1 MVGGYAVFS
10 ADWGSGRET
19 WRVPMVLD
27 VETSYNAS
35 LTEIPTMIYG
45 VDSNFVMDLG
55 TVRQFYLSC
64 ARVHADNVSDPD
76 DPEHGDLSNGEW
88 IKGFRAFWDHWQNLS
103 YEDGRIQGGADFQ
116 FIPEFAQ
123 DRDAADGDSELIPP
137 IGTNVFL
144 MGSLSP
150 TYGVQKMT
158 WSMQLLEARVFSEDV
173 VTKRVTMTFR
183 VSYGGKSED
192 QVRSYPVGSQFKLP
206 NPTAEQSA
214 LLKDGS
220 IVTAW
225 TSQGVTYQFGTA
237 VVAKEDMDGKIF
249 DAVLKSPKAVFIR
262 QLAYERDGNDII
274 VPSGCSRADVTLVGA
289 GGERGDRAGTLVSL
303 DDGNTPVRYQGGAGG
318 GGQVVSATFTGL
330 KGGDTIEVEPGRGFF
345 KMDGSSGGTT
355 RVSVVGGG
363 SASARGGSRGS
374 DATDSRMGGAGGQL
388 YVSGGSTPG
397 TDMNGDDGEGK
408 IGIPGKGGKADSS
421 NDPIIIGG
429 GAGGGAADFGLYMT
443 KAAIVASGEATT
455 SSSITYSYNHG
466 QRLNDTVAICSD
478 NVTINS
484 RDFGTTAKVT
494 ATINEEGPW
503 YIMFRVHDNWL
514 GGGNMYQGISG
525 FYVKPDSADSKIYF
539 VQSKGG
545 DGIDGSEIY
554 QELFRGGSTT
564 TSIGFLGGGAGSGS
578 TEGYG
583 GDGAAIIRFFE

>member
-150 TYGVQKMT
+150 KYGVQKMT

-183 VSYGGKSED
+183 VGYDGKSED

-225 TSQGVTYQFGTA
+225 EYNGLRFDFGTA
-237 VVAKEDMDGKIF
+237 FVASESMEGRVYT
-249 DAVLKSPKAVFIR
+249 AVLESPAMTVVRFLSHNEI
-262 QLAYERDGNDII
+262 GNDCV
-274 VPSGCSRADVTLVGA
+274 VPDGCTKANVILVGA
-289 GGERGDRAGTLVSL
+289 GGRCGSSRNQDDDAAKERYT
-303 DDGNTPVRYQGGAGG
+303 GG
-318 GGQVVSATFTGL
+318 GGGSGQTKQFTFTGL
-330 KGGDTIEVEPGRGFF
+330 TGGDKVSVTVGEGLFNT
-345 KMDGSSGGTT
+345 DSSGNGSEIEFVLQSGKTLK
-355 RVSVVGGG
+355 G
-363 SASARGGSRGS
+363 SASGGLAGG
-374 DATDSRMGGAGGQL
+374 DATDARKGAAGGTKYNKGGSSPQSG
-388 YVSGGSTPG
+388 YSGG
-397 TDMNGDDGEGK
+397 DGEGD
-408 IGIPGKGGKADSS
+408 IGIPGKGGEPGTRNSGAVLY
-421 NDPIIIGG
+421 GG
-429 GAGGGAADFGLYMT
+429 CGGGAADLDIWVS
-443 KAAIVASGEATT
+443 KAAIIATGLYVT
-455 SSSITYSYNHG
+455 DDAFSMHWNHG
-466 QRLNDTVAICSD
+466 QLSSNIQVVYSSNIEISKVDNSLGDATVSG
-478 NVTINS
+478 TI
-484 RDFGTTAKVT
+484 V
-494 ATINEEGPW
+494 EEGPA
-503 YIMFRVHDNWL
+503 YYLV
-514 GGGNMYQGISG
+514 QISDRLSSKRFYRG
-525 FYVKPDSADSKIYF
+525 YGAFYVKDDTDTSGMYHI
-539 VQSKGG
+539 QSCGG
-545 DGIDGSEIY
+545 DGKSGADSGTGSAHGY
-554 QELFRGGSTT
+554 MGGGGGSNAV
-564 TSIGFLGGGAGSGS
+564 S
-578 TEGYG
+578 GYG
-583 GDGAAIIRFFE
+583 GDGAVIINFFK